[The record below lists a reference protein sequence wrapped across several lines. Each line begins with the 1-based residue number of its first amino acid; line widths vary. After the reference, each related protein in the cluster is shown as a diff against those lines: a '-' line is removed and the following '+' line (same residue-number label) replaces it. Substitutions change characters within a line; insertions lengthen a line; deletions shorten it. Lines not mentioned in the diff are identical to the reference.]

1 MDNEKVAAAMQD
13 NVTQVDARGMFKGS
27 DEQLCNS
34 IDALLD
40 LNRKG
45 AVSHRVPGMAVSLL
59 EAAAE
64 RLEAQP
70 EVKALVEALEFYADA
85 DGDGYQAYPADYGLS
100 MDLGDI
106 IKDGGERAQQ
116 VLAAYH
122 EAQP

>member
-1 MDNEKVAAAMQD
+1 MDNEKVPAAMQD

-70 EVKALVEALEFYADA
+70 EVKALVEALEKAVAFYDN
-85 DGDGYQAYPADYGLS
+85 LS
-100 MDLGDI
+100 RPHDT
-106 IKDGGERAQQ
+106 GEAQ
-116 VLAAYH
+116 VLDEMAAALAAYH